1 MARSRTLRAK
11 KGRKFVRKELTKEAA
26 TVEEAVAS
34 AAQELGIPAEELTV
48 EVVKEASKKAFGLFG
63 KGNAIV
69 KVTYEAED
77 ESDDTDEAPKAPA
90 VVPEGDLSAAATAA
104 KNYLVSLLE
113 ALGAGDTALTVE
125 ETEDGWRIDLEGEQ
139 EGLIIGRRGET
150 LDSLQYLTGLV
161 ANRQQKEYYRV
172 TLNVGNYRE
181 KREKSL
187 TGLAHKYASA
197 VARTGRRRTLEPM
210 NPYERRIIHTAVQ
223 DIEGATSWSEGKEPN
238 RHVIIG
244 PTEDNKNARRGGGR
258 GNRGGN
264 RNRSGK
270 GHGSSAPK
278 FDENDVY
285 MRYSGSIAA
294 DRPMREFVSRTSS
307 LPKADGSTPPEKTV
321 SAAEESSDLKLY
333 GRIDL

>member
-1 MARSRTLRAK
+1 M
-11 KGRKFVRKELTKEAA
+11 RKELTKEAA
-26 TVEEAVAS
+26 TVEEAIDE
-34 AAQELGIPAEELTV
+34 AAKELGIPAEELEV
-48 EVVKEASKKAFGLFG
+48 EVVKEPSKKAFGLFG
-63 KGNAIV
+63 KANAVV
-69 KVTYEAED
+69 KVIYDDGEAD
-77 ESDDTDEAPKAPA
+77 DSDDTEEAPKAPQ
-90 VVPEGDLSAAATAA
+90 VVADGELSPAASAAKA
-104 KNYLVSLLE
+104 YLSSLLG
-113 ALGAGDTALTVE
+113 ALGAGDTVLTVE
-125 ETEDGWRIDLEGEQ
+125 ETEDGCRINLEGEQ

-150 LDSLQYLTGLV
+150 LDALQYLTGLV

-172 TLNVGNYRE
+172 TLNVGSYRE

-244 PTEDNKNARRGGGR
+244 PTEDNKNGRRG

-264 RNRSGK
+264 RNRSGNRSGK
-270 GHGSSAPK
+270 PHGSSAPK

-294 DRPMREFVSRTSS
+294 DRPMREFVSRSSS

-321 SAAEESSDLKLY
+321 SAAEEASDLKLY

>member
-1 MARSRTLRAK
+1 M
-11 KGRKFVRKELTKEAA
+11 RKELTKEAA
-26 TVEEAVAS
+26 TVEEAIAE
-34 AAQELGIPAEELTV
+34 AAQELGIPAEQLEV
-48 EVVKEASKKAFGLFG
+48 EVVKEPSKKAFGLFG
-63 KGNAIV
+63 KANAIV
-69 KVTYEAED
+69 KVTYEDEAED
-77 ESDDTDEAPKAPA
+77 ESDDTDEAPKAPQ
-90 VVPEGDLSAAATAA
+90 VVADGDLSPAASAA
-104 KNYLVSLLE
+104 KAYLSSLLD
-113 ALGAGDTALTVE
+113 ALGAGDTVLTVE
-125 ETEDGWRIDLEGEQ
+125 ETEDGCRINLEGEQ

-150 LDSLQYLTGLV
+150 LDALQYLTGLV

-172 TLNVGNYRE
+172 TLNVGSYRE

-244 PTEDNKNARRGGGR
+244 PTEDNKNGRRG

-270 GHGSSAPK
+270 PHGSSAPK

-294 DRPMREFVSRTSS
+294 DRPMREFVSRSSS
-307 LPKADGSTPPEKTV
+307 LPKADGATPPEKTV
-321 SAAEESSDLKLY
+321 SAAEEASDLKLY

>member
-1 MARSRTLRAK
+1 M
-11 KGRKFVRKELTKEAA
+11 RKELQKEAA
-26 TVEEAVAS
+26 TVEEAIAE
-34 AAQELGIPAEELTV
+34 AANELGIPAEQLEV
-48 EVVKEASKKAFGLFG
+48 EVVKEPSKKAFGLFG
-63 KGNAIV
+63 KANAVV
-69 KVTYEAED
+69 KVTYEAEE
-77 ESDDTDEAPKAPA
+77 ESEDDTDDAPKAPA
-90 VVPEGDLSAAATAA
+90 VVAEGDLSAASAAA
-104 KNYLVSLLE
+104 KKYLVSLLE
-113 ALGAGDTALTVE
+113 AMGAGDTAVTVE
-125 ETEDGWRIDLEGEQ
+125 ETEDGCRIELEGEQ

-150 LDSLQYLTGLV
+150 LDALQYLTGLV
-161 ANRQQKEYYRV
+161 ANRQQKEYFRV
-172 TLNVGNYRE
+172 TLNVGSYRE

-244 PTEDNKNARRGGGR
+244 PTEDNKNGRRG

-270 GHGSSAPK
+270 PRNASAPK

-321 SAAEESSDLKLY
+321 SAAEEASDLKLY

>member
-1 MARSRTLRAK
+1 M
-11 KGRKFVRKELTKEAA
+11 RKEITKEAA
-26 TVEEAVAS
+26 TVEEAIAAAAS
-34 AAQELGIPAEELTV
+34 ELGIPAEQLEV
-48 EVVKEASKKAFGLFG
+48 EVVKEPSKKAFGLFG
-63 KGNAIV
+63 KANAIV
-69 KVTYEAED
+69 KVTYDADD
-77 ESDDTDEAPKAPA
+77 ESDDSDEAPKAPKIVA
-90 VVPEGDLSAAATAA
+90 EGDLSAASTAA

-113 ALGAGDTALTVE
+113 ALGAGDTVVTVE
-125 ETEDGWRIDLEGEQ
+125 ETEDGCRINLEGEQ

-150 LDSLQYLTGLV
+150 LDALQYLTGLV
-161 ANRQQKEYYRV
+161 ANRQQKEYFRV

-187 TGLAHKYASA
+187 TGLAHKYASV
-197 VARTGRRRTLEPM
+197 VARTGRRHSFEPM

-223 DIEGATSWSEGKEPN
+223 DIEGATSWSDGKEPN

-244 PTEDNKNARRGGGR
+244 PTEDNKNARRGG
-258 GNRGGN
+258 NRGGN
-264 RNRSGK
+264 RNRSGNRSGK
-270 GHGSSAPK
+270 PRQNTPK

-307 LPKADGSTPPEKTV
+307 LPKADGATPPEKTV
-321 SAAEESSDLKLY
+321 SAAEEASDLKLY

>member
-1 MARSRTLRAK
+1 M
-11 KGRKFVRKELTKEAA
+11 RKEMTVEAA
-26 TVEEAVAS
+26 TVEEAIAK
-34 AAQELGIPAEELTV
+34 AAQELGIPAEELEV
-48 EVVKEASKKAFGLFG
+48 EVVKEPTKKAFGLFG
-63 KGNAIV
+63 KANAEI
-69 KVTYEAED
+69 KVTYDAED
-77 ESDDTDEAPKAPA
+77 ESDESDDADAAPKAPA
-90 VVPEGDLSAAATAA
+90 VVPEGELSAAATAA

-113 ALGAGDTALTVE
+113 ALGAGDTVVTVE
-125 ETEDGWRIDLEGEQ
+125 ETEDGCRMNLEGEQ

-172 TLNVGNYRE
+172 TLNVGDYRE

-187 TGLAHKYASA
+187 TGLAHKYART
-197 VARTGRRRTLEPM
+197 VANTGRRRTLEPM

-223 DIEGATSWSEGKEPN
+223 DVEGATSWSEGKEPN

-244 PTEDNKNARRGGGR
+244 PTEDNKNGRR

-264 RNRSGK
+264 RNRNRSGK
-270 GHGSSAPK
+270 PHGSAAPK
-278 FDENDVY
+278 FDDSDIY

-307 LPKADGSTPPEKTV
+307 LPKADGVTPPEKTV
-321 SAAEESSDLKLY
+321 SAAEEASDLKLY

>member
-1 MARSRTLRAK
+1 M
-11 KGRKFVRKELTKEAA
+11 RKELTKEAA
-26 TVEEAVAS
+26 TVEEAIAEAAS
-34 AAQELGIPAEELTV
+34 ELGVSAEQLEV
-48 EVVKEASKKAFGLFG
+48 EVVKEPAKKAFGLFG
-63 KGNAIV
+63 KANAVV
-69 KVTYEAED
+69 KVTYEADDED
-77 ESDDTDEAPKAPA
+77 DNDDSAPKAPK

-104 KNYLVSLLE
+104 KNYLASLLD

-125 ETEDGWRIDLEGEQ
+125 ETEDGCRIDLEGEQ

-150 LDSLQYLTGLV
+150 LDALQYLTGLV

-244 PTEDNKNARRGGGR
+244 PTEDNKNARRGGNRGGKR
-258 GNRGGN
+258 GGNRGGK
-264 RNRSGK
+264 S
-270 GHGSSAPK
+270 HGSATPK
-278 FDENDVY
+278 FDDSDIY

-294 DRPMREFVSRTSS
+294 DRPMREFVSRSSS

-321 SAAEESSDLKLY
+321 SAAEEASDLKLY

>member
-1 MARSRTLRAK
+1 M
-11 KGRKFVRKELTKEAA
+11 RKELTKEAA
-26 TVEEAVAS
+26 TVEEAIAEAAS
-34 AAQELGIPAEELTV
+34 ELGIPAEQLEV
-48 EVVKEASKKAFGLFG
+48 EIVKEPAKKAFGLFG
-63 KGNAIV
+63 KANAVV
-69 KVTYEAED
+69 KVTYEADDED
-77 ESDDTDEAPKAPA
+77 DNDDSAPKAPK

-104 KNYLVSLLE
+104 KNYLASLLD
-113 ALGAGDTALTVE
+113 ALGAGDTVVTVE
-125 ETEDGWRIDLEGEQ
+125 ETEDGCRIDLEGEQ

-150 LDSLQYLTGLV
+150 LDALQYLTGLV

-244 PTEDNKNARRGGGR
+244 PTEDNKNGRRG

-270 GHGSSAPK
+270 PRNASAPK

-321 SAAEESSDLKLY
+321 SAAEEASDLKLY